1 MRQELTGGWPR
12 ASQGLDV
19 MAMDPLGQGYD
30 IVLIYF
36 NIGVGLKLGKSP
48 GLHMAMVKDEV
59 VGQPIVQM
67 IPEARVKLLHLLT
80 VSK

>member
-1 MRQELTGGWPR
+1 MTLLE
-12 ASQGLDV
+12 ASARVLLD
-19 MAMDPLGQGYD
+19 LGQV
-30 IVLIYF
+30 VLIYF

-48 GLHMAMVKDEV
+48 GLHTAMVKDEV
-59 VGQPIVQM
+59 VGQPIVRM

>member
-30 IVLIYF
+30 KVQGLILGQMNIVLKKGF
-36 NIGVGLKLGKSP
+36 T
-48 GLHMAMVKDEV
+48 LHICTWR
-59 VGQPIVQM
+59 G
-67 IPEARVKLLHLLT
+67 
-80 VSK
+80 